1 MSGVL
6 AAMLDLALPRECG
19 GCGRPGAQWCARCE
33 DELVSPPIALT
44 PRVDPFVPCWALG
57 TYVGARRAAVLALKE
72 RNRHD
77 LAAPIGRA
85 VAAALHHLRVYGHL
99 DPPELARLVLIPAPT
114 RARAA
119 RSRGGD
125 PVRRFAADAA
135 AALWPEP
142 VSMVPALAMAH
153 GVRDSVG
160 LGAAQRAANISGR
173 IRVRRGAPA
182 LELGCGAG
190 SATSVLLIDDVM
202 TTGATAAES
211 VRVLK
216 EFGVPVDGVLVVTA
230 V

>member
-19 GCGRPGAQWCARCE
+19 GCGGSGTQWCARCE
-33 DELVSPPIALT
+33 EELASPPIALS
-44 PRVDPFVPCWALG
+44 PRVDRSVPCWALG
-57 TYVGARRAAVLALKE
+57 TYAGARRAAVLALKE

-85 VAAALHHLRVYGHL
+85 VAAAVRHLRLFGHL

-125 PVRRFAADAA
+125 PVLRFAADAA
-135 AALWPEP
+135 AALAPEP
-142 VSMVPALAMAH
+142 VSMVPALAMAR

-182 LELGCGAG
+182 VELGCGAY

-216 EFGVPVDGVLVVTA
+216 ELGVPVDGVLVVAA